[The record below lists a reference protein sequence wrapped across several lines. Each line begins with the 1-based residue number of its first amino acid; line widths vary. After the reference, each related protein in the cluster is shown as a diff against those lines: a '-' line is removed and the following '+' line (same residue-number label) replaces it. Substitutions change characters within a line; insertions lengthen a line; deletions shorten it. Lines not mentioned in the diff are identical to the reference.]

1 MYLIVQLMFKCCQ
14 MERTL
19 DMDAQ
24 NSYIDK
30 GIRVQPKENK
40 SHESEDIVFH
50 TITDQ
55 VIVYVYELKWFYKS
69 AGKTTMSRDWLF
81 QAQNNQALT
90 LQTVLILSDR
100 FVPEVFKN
108 GFTWACIC
116 VTFSYNTRLNANGW
130 CNSNEVIKI

>member
-1 MYLIVQLMFKCCQ
+1 
-14 MERTL
+14 MEQTL

-30 GIRVQPKENK
+30 GIIVQSKENK

-69 AGKTTMSRDWLF
+69 AGKTTMSRD
-81 QAQNNQALT
+81 
-90 LQTVLILSDR
+90 
-100 FVPEVFKN
+100 
-108 GFTWACIC
+108 
-116 VTFSYNTRLNANGW
+116 
-130 CNSNEVIKI
+130 